1 MENID
6 IFLYFGGHIIVD
18 SGSIVYSIPYTRPMR
33 VLRTITLSELVEAV
47 HQILRIDPTT
57 FTLKLSTKYSFM
69 ENSSWHEIQVN
80 LVDDNALEFM
90 MQSPNI
96 RILHLY
102 VEANQ
107 IDHHV
112 GHVDQESDILHVTE
126 GMDNMYLYPESGS
139 WDQYIAGTS
148 EPDPASWPESTRI
161 WEQNYGEANWN
172 SEIQNFVPRV
182 DDPRSENEDV
192 QISDT
197 EPEMSYGESEEEDDD
212 DVEDVNDDV
221 HVNIHANTDEGTSSR
236 PPPRQKL
243 QRQDVPFFS
252 TTSDMPSFFNTYFGE
267 EIPDS
272 IGVPHDMR
280 TRYYNE
286 ERGELC
292 VNMVFKDKKDLIASV
307 KDYSVRVSRREYLV
321 VESTR
326 ILWKIQC
333 KNDSSTVRCRW
344 GLRASFKEK
353 TGYWKITRYGGPHT
367 CISTNVGIDHH
378 NLNSDMVAHTL
389 LGIVRCDPSYEI
401 KYIIES
407 VKDKYG
413 YQISY
418 TKAWRSLKRAV
429 EIVYGTWESSV
440 QLLPKYMRALCKY
453 NIGTIVDWKHLRN
466 NEEIKTLNY
475 CFWAFKPCTN
485 GFQHCRKII
494 SVDGT
499 HLYTKYKH
507 KMLIAVTLD
516 ANNQVLPL
524 AFAIVDEE
532 TSDSWKWFLENVGR
546 HVVCGE
552 NGVCLISDRH
562 KGIVRA
568 VEDLPYFKPP

>member
-1 MENID
+1 
-6 IFLYFGGHIIVD
+6 
-18 SGSIVYSIPYTRPMR
+18 
-33 VLRTITLSELVEAV
+33 
-47 HQILRIDPTT
+47 
-57 FTLKLSTKYSFM
+57 
-69 ENSSWHEIQVN
+69 
-80 LVDDNALEFM
+80 
-90 MQSPNI
+90 
-96 RILHLY
+96 
-102 VEANQ
+102 
-107 IDHHV
+107 
-112 GHVDQESDILHVTE
+112 
-126 GMDNMYLYPESGS
+126 
-139 WDQYIAGTS
+139 
-148 EPDPASWPESTRI
+148 
-161 WEQNYGEANWN
+161 
-172 SEIQNFVPRV
+172 
-182 DDPRSENEDV
+182 
-192 QISDT
+192 
-197 EPEMSYGESEEEDDD
+197 
-212 DVEDVNDDV
+212 
-221 HVNIHANTDEGTSSR
+221 
-236 PPPRQKL
+236 
-243 QRQDVPFFS
+243 
-252 TTSDMPSFFNTYFGE
+252 
-267 EIPDS
+267 
-272 IGVPHDMR
+272 
-280 TRYYNE
+280 
-286 ERGELC
+286 
-292 VNMVFKDKKDLIASV
+292 MVFKDKKDLIASV

-367 CISTNVGIDHH
+367 CISTNVGIYHH

-429 EIVYGTWESSV
+429 EIVYRTWESSV

-453 NIGTIVDWKHLRN
+453 NLGTIVDWKHLRN

-475 CFWAFKPCTN
+475 YFWAFKPCTN
-485 GFQHCRKII
+485 GFRHCQKII

-532 TSDSWKWFLENVGR
+532 TFKDVYLKDLCWEAGSQHQICKFDATMEAIKNKNILAHRYLDGISKEKWSMAHDGGWRRGVMTTNMFECLNSVLKGARRLPISAIVHLTLLRCVQYFIERVTKGQCMVQENQLWSDYARQKYEEWAKKSSEHRVVKYDVRSQIAQVATGGRPSRGQHMQVVRISTTDCSCGKWTIFGIPCSHAICTAKWHSLDPTTLVQPWYNISEYLATYEGRFEPLADERYWDRPTFELQHNPVRRERRRAGRDTTTRLRNEMDRPEHQMNVDNR
-546 HVVCGE
+546 LRE
-552 NGVCLISDRH
+552 EKL
-562 KGIVRA
+562 
-568 VEDLPYFKPP
+568 